1 MVPERVTF
9 ESGGDTC
16 VGYLYVES
24 GETPRPCVVLCTG
37 FGGTQDTPSIIAT
50 AQAFA
55 DAGYQAV
62 TFDYRNFG
70 ESGGQPRQ
78 LVDIAGQLTDI
89 HAAVDFA
96 RRLEG
101 VDPARMVLW
110 GTSLGGGHV
119 VTAAAR
125 DARIAVVIA
134 QIPFNGFPKKVE
146 GRSPEATLRRLWA
159 MTVDSL
165 KGMLHLRP
173 HYIPAV
179 AGPGELA
186 VMSSREAQH
195 TIDGM
200 KSPTWRNLVAPRALF
215 AMMRYKPGDQAA
227 DVAAPLLVCLG
238 QRDRET
244 LADTAAELAH
254 RAPHGELLTYPWAHF
269 DFYREDLRQRVTAD
283 QIAFADR
290 ALDHG

>member
-1 MVPERVTF
+1 M
-9 ESGGDTC
+9 
-16 VGYLYVES
+16 GYLYGDS
-24 GETPRPCVVLCTG
+24 GPTPRPCVVLCTG

-55 DAGYQAV
+55 DSGYRAL

-78 LVDIAGQLTDI
+78 LVDISGQLDDI
-89 HAAVDFA
+89 HAAVECA
-96 RRLEG
+96 RRLDG
-101 VDPARMVLW
+101 VDPGRIVLW

-125 DARIAVVIA
+125 DARIAAVIA
-134 QIPFNGFPKKVE
+134 QVPFNGFPKKVE
-146 GRSPEATLRRLWA
+146 GRSATATARLLWA

-186 VMSSREAQH
+186 VMSSREAQY

-200 KSPTWRNLVAPRALF
+200 KSPTWRNSVAPRALF
-215 AMMRYKPGDQAA
+215 AMMRYKPGDQATN
-227 DVAAPLLVCLG
+227 VAAPLLVCLG

-269 DFYREDLRQRVTAD
+269 DFYREDLRHRVTAD

-290 ALDHG
+290 VLHHG

>member
-16 VGYLYVES
+16 VGYLY
-24 GETPRPCVVLCTG
+24 GDAAPTPWPCVVLCTG

-55 DAGYQAV
+55 DAGYLAL

-70 ESGGQPRQ
+70 ESGGEPRQ
-78 LVDIAGQLTDI
+78 LVDISGQLDDI
-89 HAAVDFA
+89 HGAVEFA
-96 RRLEG
+96 RRNDR
-101 VDPARMVLW
+101 VDPARIVLW

-125 DARIAVVIA
+125 DRRIAAVIA

-146 GRSPEATLRRLWA
+146 GRSPAATLRLLWA

-165 KGMLHLRP
+165 LGMLHLRP
-173 HYIPAV
+173 HYMPAV

-186 VMSSREAQH
+186 VMSSQEAQH

-200 KSPTWRNLVAPRALF
+200 TSPTWRNSVAPRALF
-215 AMMRYKPGDQAA
+215 AMMRYKPGDH
-227 DVAAPLLVCLG
+227 APRVTAPMLVCVG
-238 QRDRET
+238 ERDRET
-244 LADTAAELAH
+244 LADTASELAH

-269 DFYREDLRQRVTAD
+269 DFYREDRRQRVIGD

-290 ALDHG
+290 VLHDG